1 MEIAVIG
8 GGHGC
13 HAAAADLSERGHRV
27 RLWRRDREA
36 FASTLKRSA
45 LTLTD
50 TQGTRDVSLGLATM
64 DLTQAVTGAELV
76 LVPLPATAQVALGR
90 DLASLLTDGQVV
102 FLPPGTFGSY
112 ILADAVKRAGT
123 GCQLKPNFSFFDSFQ
138 FSNIIAVLLL
148 QIW

>member
-36 FASTLKRSA
+36 FAPILERSA

-50 TQGTRDVSLGLATM
+50 FQGTRDVSLELATT

-76 LVPLPATAQVALGR
+76 LIPLPATAQVVLGR
-90 DLASLLTDGQVV
+90 VRGDWHVALSCAQAGNRPYRDPGAGDAAPHGRVTD
-102 FLPPGTFGSY
+102 FG
-112 ILADAVKRAGT
+112 LEPRAGYHRHSLPIRRT
-123 GCQLKPNFSFFDSFQ
+123 R
-138 FSNIIAVLLL
+138 
-148 QIW
+148 

>member
-36 FASTLKRSA
+36 FAPTLKRSA

-50 TQGTRDVSLGLATM
+50 TQGTRDVSLGLATT
-64 DLTQAVTGAELV
+64 DLAQAVTGAELV
-76 LVPLPATAQVALGR
+76 LIPLPATAQ
-90 DLASLLTDGQVV
+90 
-102 FLPPGTFGSY
+102 P
-112 ILADAVKRAGT
+112 
-123 GCQLKPNFSFFDSFQ
+123 SF
-138 FSNIIAVLLL
+138 ITCV
-148 QIW
+148 WRCG